1 MINPTGIS
9 ADVSQIKFDIDEA
22 RSIQNIKNIASKD
35 KNLII
40 SDKDLI
46 SPTLIKSDLFI

>member
-1 MINPTGIS
+1 MLYKATDYYSPKDERAIIWN
-9 ADVSQIKFDIDEA
+9 DID
-22 RSIQNIKNIASKD
+22 IGIKWPKT